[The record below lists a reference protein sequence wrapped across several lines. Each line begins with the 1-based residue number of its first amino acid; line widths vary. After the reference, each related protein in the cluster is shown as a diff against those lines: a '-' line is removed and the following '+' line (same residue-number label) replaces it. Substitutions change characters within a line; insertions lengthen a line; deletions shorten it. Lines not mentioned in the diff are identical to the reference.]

1 MKNFN
6 VYDPMKKG
14 QGLVLDGQSLAH
26 IEVLLN
32 SEGTEEGSLL
42 RLLGRCVT
50 PFGRFCCLLVL
61 QESELLP
68 QGNDCSASGC
78 ACPCVKS
85 LISML
90 GNLALLFSVIFRLRI
105 ALRLDAVEDL
115 MNHPTFEGE
124 FMEVAKGLPD
134 LERIVSRIHAKNC
147 KVKDFLKVLKV
158 IPCTSLFRP
167 I

>member
-1 MKNFN
+1 
-6 VYDPMKKG
+6 
-14 QGLVLDGQSLAH
+14 
-26 IEVLLN
+26 
-32 SEGTEEGSLL
+32 
-42 RLLGRCVT
+42 
-50 PFGRFCCLLVL
+50 
-61 QESELLP
+61 
-68 QGNDCSASGC
+68 
-78 ACPCVKS
+78 
-85 LISML
+85 ML